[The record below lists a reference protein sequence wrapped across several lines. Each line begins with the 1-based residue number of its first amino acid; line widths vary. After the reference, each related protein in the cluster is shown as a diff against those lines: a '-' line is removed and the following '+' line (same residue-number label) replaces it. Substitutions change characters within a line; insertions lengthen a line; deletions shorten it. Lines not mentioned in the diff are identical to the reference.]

1 MTPVPPELAMALQ
14 QLVNPAI
21 LLAALAVSIRLLPIL
36 LYASMGELLAEKSGV
51 VNLGV
56 EGLMLLGAFT
66 AYMATIAYGSPLV
79 GLGMALLVGIIASLA
94 FAYIAVVLGVNQAV
108 AGLGMWLFG
117 LGITGILYNA
127 LAPVGVSVST
137 IRSPLEVEAVYRA
150 IGYREAAELVVA
162 LTNPLVIASIALVPV
177 LYMVIRMTRWGLA
190 LTAAGEDPWAAD
202 ANGVNVYRVRIL
214 AVVLGGALAALSGA
228 YLSISYLGDFRY
240 GFTAGR
246 GFMAIAMVYAGN
258 WDPVRAFIASA
269 VLSYIDAL
277 QLGIAS
283 STLELARRYY
293 FFNMVPYIAVILL
306 VVILGRRARPPAALM
321 KHFKK
326 A

>member
-1 MTPVPPELAMALQ
+1 MIQMPPELVLALQ

-21 LLAALAVSIRLLPIL
+21 LLAALAVSLRILPII
-36 LYASMGELLAEKSGV
+36 LYASMGELVAERSGV

-56 EGLMLLGAFT
+56 EGLMLIGAFT
-66 AYMATIAYGSPLV
+66 AYMATIAYGTPLA
-79 GLGMALLVGIIASLA
+79 GLAIALIIGCIVSLA
-94 FAYIAVVLGVNQAV
+94 FAYIAVILGVNQAV
-108 AGLGMWLFG
+108 AGLGLWLFG

-127 LAPVGVSVST
+127 FAPVGLSVST
-137 IRSPLEVEAVYRA
+137 IKSPLDVEGIYMAT
-150 IGYREAAELVVA
+150 GYREAAELVVA
-162 LTNPLVIASIALVPV
+162 LTNPLVVVSIAIALA
-177 LYMVIRMTRWGLA
+177 LYVIARKTRWGLA
-190 LTAAGEDPWAAD
+190 LTAVGEDPWSAD
-202 ANGVNVYRVRIL
+202 ALGVNVYRVRIL
-214 AVVLGGALAALSGA
+214 ATVFGGVLAALAGA
-228 YLSISYLGDFRY
+228 YLSVSYLGDFRY

-258 WDPVRAFIASA
+258 WDPLRAFIASA

-293 FFNMVPYIAVILL
+293 FFNMIPYIAVILL